1 MSQNGR
7 NYSNSEGFPPFTLAN
22 QLHHMEEMKMRE
34 KTNIRV
40 RVPQV
45 RSVEDAIRLYY
56 EKNELSSSDIKML
69 FDVHS
74 SATIAKLKNLAREK
88 MAAEN
93 IPVWDSRNVNTAKAY
108 ECWGLQIENLE
119 HRLKKLKELQ
129 SMTA

>member
-1 MSQNGR
+1 
-7 NYSNSEGFPPFTLAN
+7 
-22 QLHHMEEMKMRE
+22 MRE

-56 EKNELSSSDIKML
+56 EKNELSNSDIKML

-74 SATIAKLKNLAREK
+74 SATIAKLKNLARER

-93 IPVWDSRNVNTAKAY
+93 VPVWDARNINTKTAY
-108 ECWGLQIENLE
+108 LVWGLQIEDLE